1 MGVALTILMIL
12 LVAAIAVPMLTFIVE
27 CLAALLPVRRNAVAS
42 MPDARPRVAVL
53 VPAHNEEA
61 GLATTL
67 ASISEQLVEGDRLV
81 VVADNCD
88 DGTADVARGFEGVEV
103 VERVD
108 EERRGKGYALGAGM
122 DALRGDPPAVVV
134 IIDADCTLQPDA
146 LQRLAAT
153 AAAAD
158 APTQC
163 VYLLETPEDAGVLDQ
178 LSAFAFLVKNL
189 VRQRGMMNLG
199 QPALLQGTGMAFPW
213 MTIDTAQLNTGH
225 IVEDLVIGLNML
237 EAGHA
242 PRFCMEAKVT
252 SPQAAKKAALT
263 QRTRWEHGYLS
274 TMFKRCPKLIAKGL
288 LGRPHLLAVGL
299 DLAVPPLS
307 LLVVLYVIA
316 TGMIAAKALASG
328 VFGPLIAMVVLGV
341 AFAAVTLTVCL
352 VFARG
357 VIGVGTLLL
366 APAYAAWKI
375 PIYFRFLV
383 KPETTWVRTQRDD
396 EPEPNHDDADPAAQP
411 RNTKALSGTPS

>member
-1 MGVALTILMIL
+1 MIVLVVA
-12 LVAAIAVPMLTFIVE
+12 VAMPMLTFIVE
-27 CLAALLPVRRNAVAS
+27 CLAALLPVRANPVAS

-61 GLATTL
+61 GLAATL
-67 ASISEQLVEGDRLV
+67 TSITEQLVEGDRLV
-81 VVADNCD
+81 VVADNCED
-88 DGTADVARGFEGVEV
+88 DTATVARGFAGVEV
-103 VERVD
+103 VERTD
-108 EERRGKGYALGAGM
+108 HERRGKGYALAAGM

-134 IIDADCTLQPDA
+134 IIDADCRLHPHA

-163 VYLLETPEDAGVLDQ
+163 VYLLEPQEDAGVLDQ

-242 PRFCMEAKVT
+242 PRFCVEAKVT

-274 TMFKRCPKLIAKGL
+274 TMLTRCPKLIAKGV

-307 LLVVLYVIA
+307 LLVVLYVLAAALIAVKAIA
-316 TGMIAAKALASG
+316 TGVVA
-328 VFGPLIAMVVLGV
+328 PLIAMAVLG
-341 AFAAVTLTVCL
+341 ATFAAVTLIVCL

-366 APAYAAWKI
+366 APAYAAWKL
-375 PIYFRFLV
+375 PIYFRFLI
-383 KPETTWVRTQRDD
+383 KPETAWVRTERTETPGSDNDD
-396 EPEPNHDDADPAAQP
+396 EPNGALPPHTPKP
-411 RNTKALSGTPS
+411 LSGTPS

>member
-1 MGVALTILMIL
+1 MSLAFTILMIL
-12 LVAAIAVPMLTFIVE
+12 LTVAVAVPMLTFIVE
-27 CLAALLPVRRNAVAS
+27 CLAALLPVRNNAVAS
-42 MPDARPRVAVL
+42 MPDARPSVGII

-61 GLATTL
+61 GLADTL
-67 ASISEQLVEGDRLV
+67 ASITGQLVEGDRVV
-81 VVADNCD
+81 VVADNCTD
-88 DGTADVARGFEGVEV
+88 TTADVARRYRGVEV
-103 VERVD
+103 VERFD
-108 EERRGKGYALGAGM
+108 EHNRGKGFALGAGM
-122 DALRGDPPAVVV
+122 DALRNGPPAVVV
-134 IIDADCTLQPDA
+134 IIDADCHLQPHA

-163 VYLLETPEDAGVLDQ
+163 VYLLEPAPDAGVLDR

-213 MTIDTAQLNTGH
+213 MVIDTAQLNTGH

-242 PRFCMEAKVT
+242 PRFCVEAKVT

-274 TMFKRCPKLIAKGL
+274 TMLTRCPKLLAKGA
-288 LGRPHLLAVGL
+288 LGRPHLLTVGL

-307 LLVVLYVIA
+307 LLVVLYLLVTAIL
-316 TGMIAAKALASG
+316 AAKGFALG
-328 VFGPLIAMVVLGV
+328 VYAPTVAMLLLGV
-341 AFAAVTLTVCL
+341 AFVAVTIAICL

-357 VIGVGTLLL
+357 VIGLGTLIL
-366 APAYAAWKI
+366 APAYALWKL
-375 PIYFRFLV
+375 PIYLRFLV
-383 KPETTWVRTQRDD
+383 KREKAWVRTARDPLADQRDT
-396 EPEPNHDDADPAAQP
+396 PAPQ
-411 RNTKALSGTPS
+411 ALPGTHL

>member
-1 MGVALTILMIL
+1 MIL
-12 LVAAIAVPMLTFIVE
+12 LAAVVAVPMLTFIVE
-27 CLAALLPVRRNAVAS
+27 CLAALMPVRNNAVAS

-53 VPAHNEEA
+53 VPAHNEQEV
-61 GLATTL
+61 LAETL
-67 ASISEQLVEGDRLV
+67 RSIIDQRVEGDRLI
-81 VVADNCD
+81 VVADNCND
-88 DGTADVARGFEGVEV
+88 DTAKIARGVEGVEV
-103 VERVD
+103 IERND
-108 EERRGKGYALGAGM
+108 AERRGKGYALGAGM
-122 DALRGDPPAVVV
+122 DALRSDPPAVVV
-134 IIDADCTLQPDA
+134 IIDADCQLQPHA

-163 VYLLETPEDAGVLDQ
+163 VYLLESPKDAGVLDQ

-213 MTIDTAQLNTGH
+213 MVIDTAQLNTGH

-242 PRFCMEAKVT
+242 PRFCIEARVT

-274 TMFKRCPKLIAKGL
+274 TMLRRCPKLIAKGL

-307 LLVVLYVIA
+307 LLVLLYVFA
-316 TGMIAAKALASG
+316 TTLVAIKAFAG
-328 VFGPLIAMVVLGV
+328 DIYGPLIAMLVLGA
-341 AFAAVTLTVCL
+341 AFAAVTLMVCL

-357 VIGVGTLLL
+357 VIGIGTLLL
-366 APAYAAWKI
+366 APIYAAWKL
-375 PIYFRFLV
+375 PIYARFLI
-383 KPETTWVRTQRDD
+383 KPETAWVRTDRSGS
-396 EPEPNHDDADPAAQP
+396 EPDNTAPNANAAQS
-411 RNTKALSGTPS
+411 LSGTPS